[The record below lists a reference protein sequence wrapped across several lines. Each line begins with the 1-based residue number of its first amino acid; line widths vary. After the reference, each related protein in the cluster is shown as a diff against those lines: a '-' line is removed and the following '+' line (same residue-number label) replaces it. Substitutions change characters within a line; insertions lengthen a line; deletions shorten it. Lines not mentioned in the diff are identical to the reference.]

1 MPVARTDGRTHGH
14 VITRSSGIGRLPH
27 FLRYGATLARAPERG
42 DPLKRWRVVIACSDW
57 LLNLRIYSLIHLQ
70 LLRVSH
76 AAAVTSKMASQFAA
90 ITNKEIS
97 QIIKG
102 AVPET
107 HEDGE
112 EIRFGS
118 FNR

>member
-1 MPVARTDGRTHGH
+1 MGL
-14 VITRSSGIGRLPH
+14 RS
-27 FLRYGATLARAPERG
+27 LARPSVGIR
-42 DPLKRWRVVIACSDW
+42 
-57 LLNLRIYSLIHLQ
+57 LNGGWCLSRALIGYSTSGYSLIHLQ

-76 AAAVTSKMASQFAA
+76 AKLAEVTSKMASRFAA